1 MTKKDMEMMSADRNL
16 AFLKQND
23 VENFEFAK
31 AVALSVAIFH
41 IPLIL
46 LDLHR
51 YIFNRDLFF
60 KPGFFHISIIHAV
73 YIVILF
79 GIYFAGLIFKRRYKD
94 MEMCPV
100 LTKIY
105 WRVFLYVA
113 ISYALLTTPTCH
125 LMHGN
130 TTTFFI
136 TILGVASAVK
146 MRPLEFAINFLTLA
160 ILAIFSVSFV
170 AAGSAFTGYVLD
182 ISVATFISIFINN
195 TANYL
200 SIIHSHA

>member
-60 KPGFFHISIIHAV
+60 KSLSFMQCTLSYFSGF
-73 YIVILF
+73 ILQ
-79 GIYFAGLIFKRRYKD
+79 
-94 MEMCPV
+94 V
-100 LTKIY
+100 
-105 WRVFLYVA
+105 
-113 ISYALLTTPTCH
+113 
-125 LMHGN
+125 
-130 TTTFFI
+130 
-136 TILGVASAVK
+136 
-146 MRPLEFAINFLTLA
+146 
-160 ILAIFSVSFV
+160 
-170 AAGSAFTGYVLD
+170 
-182 ISVATFISIFINN
+182 
-195 TANYL
+195 
-200 SIIHSHA
+200 